1 MKKIAFI
8 ILLMMSFLI
17 PDQIVDAEDSPT
29 AVPPE
34 ISAEAAFS
42 IDYDSQQV
50 LVNKDG
56 DSLRPIASMS
66 KMIGAYILLEAVQ
79 NGELSWEEE
88 VVASKQAAE
97 ISENRDLSNVPLIE
111 GNTYTVREL
120 FDALAIYSANSATIA
135 LAEHYAGSEVEFVK
149 LMQNQ
154 LVSWGISDYYLIS
167 STGLNN
173 ALVPEEYWYP
183 GTNEEDENMLSA
195 RDTAKVAYR
204 LVSDFPSYLDLAKI
218 PEMVFRPGQ
227 EEEVLMRNYN
237 GMLPGLDYER
247 PGVTGLKT
255 GTTKGSGAS
264 IALTAHEGDRR
275 IIGIIMNA
283 GDGIIN
289 KSQRYEASNQLLD
302 YSFNQFV
309 QRPVTLEDFGM
320 PNQLPVQHGEKE
332 SVEIE
337 LLEVPVMTLPV
348 DANLS
353 GWLSEPAYNPDLIW
367 SEDNLRAPVVE
378 GMEYAAYHIQPSL
391 GYLDENQKGPDLR
404 VIFGESVGALPGY
417 QIVWN
422 EMAAILSSLW
432 QKIADSLSFT

>member
-1 MKKIAFI
+1 MKKLTFI
-8 ILLMMSFLI
+8 ILFMMSFLT
-17 PDQIVDAEDSPT
+17 PPKVVYALDSQ
-29 AVPPE
+29 AVVPPE
-34 ISAEAAFS
+34 IKAEAAFS
-42 IDYDSQQV
+42 IDYESQQV

-66 KMIGAYILLEAVQ
+66 KMIGAYILLEAIQ
-79 NGELSWEEE
+79 NGELSWEEK

-111 GNTYTVREL
+111 GNAYTVREL

-135 LAEHYAGSEVEFVK
+135 LAEHYAGSEINFIG
-149 LMQNQ
+149 LMQKQ
-154 LVSWGISDYYLIS
+154 LDSWEISDYYIIS

-183 GTNEEDENMLSA
+183 GTDEADENMLSA
-195 RDTAKVAYR
+195 RDTAKVAHH
-204 LVSDFPSYLDLAKI
+204 LVSEFPAYLDLAKI
-218 PEMVFRPGQ
+218 PEMVFRPNQ

-264 IALTAHEGDRR
+264 IALTAQEGNRR

-283 GDGIIN
+283 GDGIEN

-320 PNQLPVQHGEKE
+320 STELTIKHGQNE
-332 SVEIE
+332 SVRLKLFEA
-337 LLEVPVMTLPV
+337 PVLTLPIE
-348 DANLS
+348 ASLS
-353 GWLSEPAYNPDLIW
+353 SWVSQPTYHPHLRWDKGD
-367 SEDNLRAPVVE
+367 LRAPAVE
-378 GMEYAAYHIQPSL
+378 GMEYASYHLQPSL
-391 GYLDENQKGPDLR
+391 GYLDENQNGPALT
-404 VIFGESVGALPGY
+404 VVFSETVKSLPGY
-417 QIVWN
+417 QIIWN
-422 EMAAILSSLW
+422 EAVNIISSIW
-432 QKIADSLSFT
+432 QKITNNLSFI

>member
-1 MKKIAFI
+1 MKKLTFI
-8 ILLMMSFLI
+8 ILFMMSFLTPQKVVYAQDSQTVAP
-17 PDQIVDAEDSPT
+17 PDIK
-29 AVPPE
+29 
-34 ISAEAAFS
+34 AEAAFS
-42 IDYDSQQV
+42 IDYDSRQV

-66 KMIGAYILLEAVQ
+66 KMIGAYILLEAIQ
-79 NGELSWEEE
+79 NGELSWEEK

-111 GNTYTVREL
+111 GSTYTVREL

-135 LAEHYAGSEVEFVK
+135 LAEHYAGSEVKFIA
-149 LMQNQ
+149 LMQDQ
-154 LVSWGISDYYLIS
+154 LGSWGISDYYVIS

-183 GTNEEDENMLSA
+183 GTDEEDENMLSA
-195 RDTAKVAYR
+195 RDTAKVAYH
-204 LVSDFPSYLDLAKI
+204 LVSEFPSYLDLAKI
-218 PEMVFRPGQ
+218 PEMVFRPDQ

-264 IALTAHEGDRR
+264 IALTAQEGGRR

-283 GDGIIN
+283 GDGIEN

-309 QRPVTLEDFGM
+309 QRPVSLKDFGM
-320 PNQLPVQHGEKE
+320 STQLALKHGQNP
-332 SVEIE
+332 SVGLKLSEAPI
-337 LLEVPVMTLPV
+337 MTLPIE
-348 DANLS
+348 AGLS
-353 GWLSEPAYNPDLIW
+353 SWLSEPNYHPDLRW
-367 SEDNLRAPVVE
+367 SKNNLRAPAVE
-378 GMEYAAYHIQPSL
+378 GMEYATYQLQPDL
-391 GYLDENQKGPDLR
+391 GYLDESQNGPALT
-404 VIFGESVGALPGY
+404 VVFSESVESLPGY
-417 QIVWN
+417 QIIWN
-422 EMAAILSSLW
+422 ETVNIMSSIW
-432 QKIADSLSFT
+432 QKIANNLSFI